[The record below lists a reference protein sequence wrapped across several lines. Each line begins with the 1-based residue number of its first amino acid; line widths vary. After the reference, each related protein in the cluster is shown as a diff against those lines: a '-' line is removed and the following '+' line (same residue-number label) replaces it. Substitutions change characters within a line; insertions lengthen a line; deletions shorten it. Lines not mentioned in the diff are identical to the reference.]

1 MASGVHTVV
10 FVRICLFLNEGAGEG
25 NSERDITRLIEAAG
39 HTVVRVVHRRK
50 DLRAE
55 NPETFDCVAVAG
67 GDGTVARVGRLLARG
82 QMPMAILPLGT
93 ANNIATSLGV
103 DDDLGRAIHAW
114 SLQKVVRID
123 VGVVHDGAGQRIFL
137 EGVGVG
143 LLPAGIE
150 AGSARIPKGEGDR
163 SSSLEAGRELFLET
177 LSTLRPRQ
185 YGLTIEGTSLDSESL
200 LVEVLNTPWVGPR
213 VRFSEEANAADG
225 MLSVVVAGEDD
236 RESIADHLRGAWND
250 ERHHAQLKTWR
261 ASHVEVRG
269 WHDYHVDDEVRVAN
283 GETVSIHVEPA
294 ALPVLA

>member
-1 MASGVHTVV
+1 MASGVHTVGV
-10 FVRICLFLNEGAGEG
+10 VRICLYLNEVAGEG
-25 NSERDITRLIEAAG
+25 NSEREITRLIEHAG
-39 HTVVRVVHRRK
+39 HTVARVVTRL
-50 DLRAE
+50 DELRAAR
-55 NPETFDCVAVAG
+55 PETFDCVAVAG
-67 GDGTVARVGRLLARG
+67 GDGTVAAVGRLLAFGRV
-82 QMPMAILPLGT
+82 PLAILSLGT

-103 DDDLGRAIHAW
+103 AEDPQRAVDAW
-114 SLQKVVRID
+114 NLQKIVRVD
-123 VGVVHDGAGQRIFL
+123 VGVVRDANGECLFL

-143 LLPAGIE
+143 LVPAGIE
-150 AGSARIPKGEGDR
+150 AGNAHIPKGEGDR
-163 SSSLEAGRELFLET
+163 SASLDAGRELFLKT

-185 YGLTIEGTSLDSESL
+185 YGLTIEGTSLDEASL

-236 RESIADHLRGAWND
+236 RESIADHLRGPWDD

-283 GETVSIHVEPA
+283 GETVSIHVEPG